1 METSPASTALGQFDW
16 NRTRAFLA
24 AAKAG
29 SFSGAARAL
38 GVAQPTIGRQVAALE
53 EELGVTLFERVG
65 QGLSLTSPGVEL
77 FEQAQAMGEAA
88 NRIARIAAGQ
98 STALEGIV
106 RVTASEA
113 ISAYLLPPIV
123 AELRSTYPGIEL
135 ELVVSNAVQN
145 LREREA
151 DIAVR
156 SFRPQ
161 DAELTATRINNGVAR
176 LYASPSYLAQF
187 DAPITLETVNRME
200 IFGFDRT
207 PLMIEGLRSLG
218 LELTPRNFPVVTSN
232 HLVQWELA
240 KRGLGVCVMME
251 EVGDP
256 EPAVVRVLDEIPP
269 LPVSMWV
276 TCHRELGTSRR
287 LRVVFDALVDGLR
300 KATSGG

>member
-1 METSPASTALGQFDW
+1 MATPPPTTALGHFDW

-65 QGLSLTSPGVEL
+65 PGLSLTSPGMEL

-88 NRIARIAAGQ
+88 SRIARIAAGQ

-123 AELRSTYPGIEL
+123 GDLRSAYPGIEL
-135 ELVVSNAVQN
+135 ELVVSNAAQN

-161 DAELTATRINNGVAR
+161 DAELTATRINNGFAH
-176 LYASPSYLAQF
+176 LYAAPSYLAQF
-187 DAPITLETVNRME
+187 DAPITLETVSQME

-207 PLMIEGLRSLG
+207 PMMVEGLRQLG
-218 LELTPRNFPVVTSN
+218 LELTPRNFPVVTGN
-232 HLVQWELA
+232 HLVQWEMA

-256 EPAVVRVLDEIPP
+256 EPAVVRVLDALPP
-269 LPVSMWV
+269 FPVPMWV

-287 LRVVFDALVDGLR
+287 LRVVFDALVEGLR